1 MNTTINTT
9 ANKMSKATANAPKLS
24 AQQKALNTIKEV
36 EKKGTQATA
45 YELQRLANAYLKQEQ
60 KSLRYVYAQLKRAF
74 ESGKSDYE
82 KTIVKVAGKTFPTFA
97 KFKNSYKA
105 KYVSMWGGMGTLRSL
120 NPKFQ
125 LADKVKRQNKAE
137 AKK

>member
-1 MNTTINTT
+1 MKTTNNKTT
-9 ANKMSKATANAPKLS
+9 APKVS
-24 AQQKALNTIKEV
+24 AQQKALNTIKEI
-36 EKKGTQATA
+36 EKKGNDATA

-74 ESGKSDYE
+74 DSGASDYE
-82 KTIVKVAGKTFPTFA
+82 KTIVRVAGKTFPTFA
-97 KFKNSYKA
+97 KFKNIYKA
-105 KYVSMWGGMGTLRSL
+105 KYVSMWGGIGTLRSL

-125 LADKVKRQNKAE
+125 IADKVKRQNKAE